1 MGGCEGHSLQG
12 KPRCGDGKMK
22 NERTQSQVVHS
33 IATEGVRA
41 GISGKW
47 LWRDELRMDFNIVSK
62 FELYLVSKVLVMV

>member
-1 MGGCEGHSLQG
+1 
-12 KPRCGDGKMK
+12 MK

-47 LWRDELRMDFNIVSK
+47 LWRDELRMDFNIVSE